1 MAAVQPPRTRSARLV
16 AGSTNKTAHHAP
28 ASPAHGHHG
37 PSAIS
42 IFLSNLSLL
51 DLDQLED
58 WPDIRA
64 ATFATG
70 GTSAQ
75 GLKKRVHC
83 VEWALFQLFALWDPD
98 ETKKKLKPFFPPQ
111 DQTQSVN
118 LRAALLRSLEAAKKN
133 GVLGRDAVVRKTM
146 LDECRGERLE
156 DVLAAFS
163 SAVLKHVIAQE
174 VASGGEHKALALDL
188 ALEDRGYKSDNT
200 DLTTMVLAHK
210 VAISRIL
217 NSKVAASSRFH
228 DFADL
233 LTVKE
238 KSIARRKEA
247 LNALEG
253 GTTISEDARREM
265 WRTLRNNWSGNER
278 WMETL
283 LYGDAGV
290 KNDGLLGMPFDRVW
304 RRVQQGRLDELEE
317 QGTGLLEQLDSRVR
331 VQRERL
337 QKWQSFRNEMSADQ
351 PAPSPS
357 KVQRKEKENGIDF
370 GFGAHEALLLGKVS
384 PKKATFGKPKL
395 LDEYNDLVHS
405 LENELQGTKPQKSSA
420 LEFFQ
425 RPASQNAPAI
435 AMPAPEPEQEE
446 EEEVISELE
455 DEDGFPESPIKTFKS
470 KLDSSKRFPV
480 RPKLTHTSD
489 SFASVSSSAR
499 SLRKP
504 SADEARILRASSVE
518 RTSSPEPEDEPV
530 VASPRPEYD
539 ISPPLSPN
547 ISPHPS
553 PPPSPLP
560 PQESPEQMP
569 TRLSPT
575 QEMADHILESMDMA
589 SPSPV
594 KRPRKRHTLSLA
606 ERTRLTMARESFGDP
621 EPDDLDIT
629 PPSAEPVSAEDPSQT
644 LPEEEFDLLART
656 RKSMAGFDK
665 ARQKAQ
671 MERRRSLKKP
681 KALPKKDNSYF
692 PKVEED
698 KTIITDELM
707 EQEDMEAVFRSRP
720 KIKASPLPSP
730 TRDWDDD
737 YM

>member
-1 MAAVQPPRTRSARLV
+1 MQ
-16 AGSTNKTAHHAP
+16 
-28 ASPAHGHHG
+28 
-37 PSAIS
+37 
-42 IFLSNLSLL
+42 
-51 DLDQLED
+51 
-58 WPDIRA
+58 
-64 ATFATG
+64 
-70 GTSAQ
+70 
-75 GLKKRVHC
+75 
-83 VEWALFQLFALWDPD
+83 
-98 ETKKKLKPFFPPQ
+98 KLKPFFPPL

-118 LRAALLRSLEAAKKN
+118 LRAALLRALEAAKKN
-133 GVLGRDAVVRKTM
+133 GVLGRDAAVRKTM

-156 DVLAAFS
+156 EVLAAFS

-174 VASGGEHKALALDL
+174 VATGGEHKALALNL

-200 DLTTMVLAHK
+200 DLTTVILAHR

-238 KSIARRKEA
+238 KGIARRKEA
-247 LNALEG
+247 LEALNEG
-253 GTTISEDARREM
+253 KTISDDARREM

-283 LYGDAGV
+283 LYGDASM
-290 KNDGLLGMPFDRVW
+290 KKDDLLGMPFDRVW
-304 RRVQQGRLDELEE
+304 RRVQQGRLDEIEE
-317 QGTGLLEQLDSRVR
+317 HGAGLLEQLDTRVR

-351 PAPSPS
+351 LKPSPS
-357 KVQRKEKENGIDF
+357 KAQRREKENGIDF

-384 PKKATFGKPKL
+384 PKKSTFGKPKL
-395 LDEYNDLVHS
+395 LEEYDDLVRN
-405 LENELQGTKPQKSSA
+405 LEQELQSTKPQRSSA
-420 LEFFQ
+420 LDFLQ
-425 RPASQNAPAI
+425 RPASQNAPVI
-435 AMPAPEPEQEE
+435 SMPVPEPEEE

-470 KLDSSKRFPV
+470 KLDLSKRFPV
-480 RPKLTHTSD
+480 RPKLTHTDD

-530 VASPRPEYD
+530 AAPPRPEYD
-539 ISPPLSPN
+539 VSPQFSPHISPQ
-547 ISPHPS
+547 PS

-560 PQESPEQMP
+560 QESPEQMHAQ
-569 TRLSPT
+569 LSPT
-575 QEMADHILESMDMA
+575 QEMADQILESMDQA

-606 ERTRLTMARESFGDP
+606 ERTRLTMARESFGEA

-629 PPSAEPVSAEDPSQT
+629 PPTTETVSTEDLSQT
-644 LPEEEFDLLART
+644 PPEEEFDLLART

-671 MERRRSLKKP
+671 LERRRSLKKP
-681 KALPKKDNSYF
+681 KPLPKKDSSYF
-692 PKVEED
+692 PKVNEED
-698 KTIITDELM
+698 TTIITDELM
-707 EQEDMEAVFRSRP
+707 AQEDMEAVFRSRP

>member
-16 AGSTNKTAHHAP
+16 AGFTNKNTHHAP
-28 ASPAHGHHG
+28 ASTTHAHHG
-37 PSAIS
+37 PSALS
-42 IFLSNLSLL
+42 IFLTNLNLL
-51 DLDQLED
+51 DLDQHQD
-58 WPDIRA
+58 WPGICA
-64 ATFATG
+64 ETFATG

-83 VEWALFQLFALWDPD
+83 VEWTLFQLFSLWDP
-98 ETKKKLKPFFPPQ
+98 EEAKKKLKPFFPPL

-118 LRAALLRSLEAAKKN
+118 LRAALLRALEAAKKN
-133 GVLGRDAVVRKTM
+133 GVLGRDATVRKTM

-174 VASGGEHKALALDL
+174 VASGSEYKALALNM
-188 ALEDRGYKSDNT
+188 AVEDRGYKSDNT
-200 DLTTMVLAHK
+200 DLTTMVLAHR

-238 KSIARRKEA
+238 KGIARRREA
-247 LNALEG
+247 LDALEG
-253 GTTISEDARREM
+253 GTTISDDARREM

-283 LYGDAGV
+283 LYGDASV
-290 KNDGLLGMPFDRVW
+290 KKDGLLGMPFDRVW

-317 QGTGLLEQLDSRVR
+317 HGTGLLEQLDSRVR
-331 VQRERL
+331 VQKERL
-337 QKWQSFRNEMSADQ
+337 QKWQRFRNEMSADQ
-351 PAPSPS
+351 PVPSPS
-357 KVQRKEKENGIDF
+357 KVQQKEKGNGIDF

-384 PKKATFGKPKL
+384 PKKAAFGKSKL
-395 LDEYNDLVHS
+395 LNEYDDLVRN
-405 LENELQGTKPQKSSA
+405 LELELQSTKPQKSSA
-420 LEFFQ
+420 LDFLQ
-425 RPASQNAPAI
+425 RPAFQKGPVIN
-435 AMPAPEPEQEE
+435 MPDPEPAEE

-470 KLDSSKRFPV
+470 KLDLSKRFPV
-480 RPKLTHTSD
+480 RPKLSHTSD
-489 SFASVSSSAR
+489 SFATVSSSAR

-504 SADEARILRASSVE
+504 SQDEARILRASSVE

-530 VASPRPEYD
+530 AASPRPEYD
-539 ISPPLSPN
+539 VSPQLSPHISPQ
-547 ISPHPS
+547 PS

-560 PQESPEQMP
+560 LQESPEQMP
-569 TRLSPT
+569 TQLSPT
-575 QEMADHILESMDMA
+575 REMADQILESMDMT

-606 ERTRLTMARESFGDP
+606 ERTRLSMARESFGDP

-629 PPSAEPVSAEDPSQT
+629 PPSTEPVSAEDPSQA

-681 KALPKKDNSYF
+681 KAPPKKEGSYF
-692 PKVEED
+692 PKVEEN
-698 KTIITDELM
+698 TAVITDELM
-707 EQEDMEAVFRSRP
+707 AQEDMEAVFRSRP

-737 YM
+737 YV

>member
-1 MAAVQPPRTRSARLV
+1 
-16 AGSTNKTAHHAP
+16 
-28 ASPAHGHHG
+28 
-37 PSAIS
+37 
-42 IFLSNLSLL
+42 
-51 DLDQLED
+51 
-58 WPDIRA
+58 
-64 ATFATG
+64 
-70 GTSAQ
+70 
-75 GLKKRVHC
+75 
-83 VEWALFQLFALWDPD
+83 
-98 ETKKKLKPFFPPQ
+98 
-111 DQTQSVN
+111 
-118 LRAALLRSLEAAKKN
+118 
-133 GVLGRDAVVRKTM
+133 M

-174 VASGGEHKALALDL
+174 VATGGKHKALALNL
-188 ALEDRGYKSDNT
+188 ALEDRGYKSDNM

-238 KSIARRKEA
+238 KGIARRREA
-247 LNALEG
+247 LDALEG
-253 GTTISEDARREM
+253 GTTISDDARREM

-283 LYGDAGV
+283 LYGDASV
-290 KNDGLLGMPFDRVW
+290 KKDDLLGMPFDRVW

-317 QGTGLLEQLDSRVR
+317 HGTGLLEQLDSRVR

-337 QKWQSFRNEMSADQ
+337 QKWQSFRNDMSADQ
-351 PAPSPS
+351 PKPSPS
-357 KVQRKEKENGIDF
+357 KVQRREKENGIDF
-370 GFGAHEALLLGKVS
+370 GFGAHEALLLSKVS

-395 LDEYNDLVHS
+395 LEEYDDLVRN
-405 LENELQGTKPQKSSA
+405 LEMELQNTKPQKSSA
-420 LEFFQ
+420 LDFLL
-425 RPASQNAPAI
+425 RPASQNAPVI
-435 AMPAPEPEQEE
+435 SMPAPEPEEE
-446 EEEVISELE
+446 EDVISELE
-455 DEDGFPESPIKTFKS
+455 DEDGFLESPIKTFKS
-470 KLDSSKRFPV
+470 KLDLSKRFPV
-480 RPKLTHTSD
+480 RPKLAHTGD

-530 VASPRPEYD
+530 AASPRPEYD
-539 ISPPLSPN
+539 VSPQLSPN
-547 ISPHPS
+547 ISPQPS

-569 TRLSPT
+569 IRLSPT
-575 QEMADHILESMDMA
+575 QEMADQILESMDMA

-629 PPSAEPVSAEDPSQT
+629 PPSTEPVSAEDPSQA

-681 KALPKKDNSYF
+681 KAPPKKEGSYF

-698 KTIITDELM
+698 TTIITDELM

-730 TRDWDDD
+730 TRDWDDE

>member
-16 AGSTNKTAHHAP
+16 AGFTNKTTHHAP
-28 ASPAHGHHG
+28 ASATHAHHG
-37 PSAIS
+37 PSALS
-42 IFLSNLSLL
+42 IFLTNLNLL
-51 DLDQLED
+51 DLDQHQD
-58 WPDIRA
+58 WPGICA
-64 ATFATG
+64 ETFATG

-83 VEWALFQLFALWDPD
+83 VEWALFQLFSLWDPE
-98 ETKKKLKPFFPPQ
+98 ETKKKLKPFFPPL

-133 GVLGRDAVVRKTM
+133 GVLGRDAIVRKTM

-174 VASGGEHKALALDL
+174 VASGSEYKALALNM
-188 ALEDRGYKSDNT
+188 AVEDRGYKSDNT
-200 DLTTMVLAHK
+200 DLTTMVLAHR

-228 DFADL
+228 DFVDL

-238 KSIARRKEA
+238 KGIARRREA

-253 GTTISEDARREM
+253 GTTISDDARREM

-283 LYGDAGV
+283 LYGDASV
-290 KNDGLLGMPFDRVW
+290 TKDGLLGMSFDRVW

-317 QGTGLLEQLDSRVR
+317 HSTGLLEQLDTRVR
-331 VQRERL
+331 VQKERL
-337 QKWQSFRNEMSADQ
+337 QKWQRFRNEMSTDQ
-351 PAPSPS
+351 PVPSPS

-370 GFGAHEALLLGKVS
+370 GFGAHGALLLGKVS
-384 PKKATFGKPKL
+384 PKKATFGKSKL
-395 LDEYNDLVHS
+395 LKEYDDLVRN
-405 LENELQGTKPQKSSA
+405 LELELQSTKPQKSSA
-420 LEFFQ
+420 LDFLQ
-425 RPASQNAPAI
+425 RPTFQKGPVIN
-435 AMPAPEPEQEE
+435 MPDPEPEEK

-470 KLDSSKRFPV
+470 KLDLSKRLPV
-480 RPKLTHTSD
+480 RPKLSHTSD
-489 SFASVSSSAR
+489 SFATVSSSAR

-504 SADEARILRASSVE
+504 SQDEARILRASSVE

-530 VASPRPEYD
+530 AVPPRPEYD
-539 ISPPLSPN
+539 VSPQLSPHISPQ
-547 ISPHPS
+547 PS

-560 PQESPEQMP
+560 LQESPDQIP
-569 TRLSPT
+569 SQLSPT
-575 QEMADHILESMDMA
+575 QEMADQILESMDMT

-606 ERTRLTMARESFGDP
+606 ERTRLSMARESFGDP

-629 PPSAEPVSAEDPSQT
+629 PPSAEPVSAEDPSQA

-681 KALPKKDNSYF
+681 KAPPKKEGSYF
-692 PKVEED
+692 PKVEEN
-698 KTIITDELM
+698 TAVITDELM
-707 EQEDMEAVFRSRP
+707 AQEDMEAVFRSRP

-737 YM
+737 YV

>member
-16 AGSTNKTAHHAP
+16 AGFTNKSAAPSKSTPAP
-28 ASPAHGHHG
+28 AHAHHG
-37 PSAIS
+37 PSALS
-42 IFLSNLSLL
+42 IFLTNLNLL

-58 WPDIRA
+58 WPDVRA
-64 ATFATG
+64 ETFATG

-83 VEWALFQLFALWDPD
+83 VEWTLYQLFALWDPD
-98 ETKKKLKPFFPPQ
+98 ETKKKLKPFFPPL

-133 GVLGRDAVVRKTM
+133 GVLGRDAIVRKTM

-156 DVLAAFS
+156 EVLAAFS

-174 VASGGEHKALALDL
+174 IATSGEHKALALDL
-188 ALEDRGYKSDNT
+188 ALEDRGYKSDNM

-233 LTVKE
+233 LKVKE
-238 KSIARRKEA
+238 KGIARRKEA
-247 LNALEG
+247 LDALDG
-253 GTTISEDARREM
+253 GKTISDDARREM

-283 LYGDAGV
+283 LYGDASI
-290 KNDGLLGMPFDRVW
+290 KKDGLLGMEFDRVW

-317 QGTGLLEQLDSRVR
+317 NGTGLLEQLDTRVR

-337 QKWQSFRNEMSADQ
+337 QKWQSFRNEMSANQ
-351 PAPSPS
+351 PKPSPT
-357 KVQRKEKENGIDF
+357 KNQQREKENGIDF
-370 GFGAHEALLLGKVS
+370 GFGAHEGLLLGKVS
-384 PKKATFGKPKL
+384 PKKSTFGKPKL
-395 LDEYNDLVHS
+395 LEEYDDLVRN
-405 LENELQGTKPQKSSA
+405 LGQELQNTKPQKSSA
-420 LEFFQ
+420 LDFLQ
-425 RPASQNAPAI
+425 RPAAQNAPVVHI
-435 AMPAPEPEQEE
+435 PPPEPEE
-446 EEEVISELE
+446 EEEVISDLE
-455 DEDGFPESPIKTFKS
+455 DHELPESPIKSFKS
-470 KLDSSKRFPV
+470 KLDFSKRMPV
-480 RPKLTHTSD
+480 RPKLDHSD
-489 SFASVSSSAR
+489 GSFASVSSRAR
-499 SLRKP
+499 NLRKP

-518 RTSSPEPEDEPV
+518 RTSSPEPEHEP

-539 ISPPLSPN
+539 VSPRHSPGISPQ
-547 ISPHPS
+547 PS
-553 PPPSPLP
+553 PPPSPMPPHELP
-560 PQESPEQMP
+560 ELIPAP
-569 TRLSPT
+569 LSPT
-575 QEMADHILESMDMA
+575 EMADQILDSMDMA

-594 KRPRKRHTLSLA
+594 KQSRRKSRHTLSLA
-606 ERTRLTMARESFGDP
+606 ERTRLTMARESFGDVEP
-621 EPDDLDIT
+621 EDLEIT
-629 PPSAEPVSAEDPSQT
+629 PPAVEPVSEDPT
-644 LPEEEFDLLART
+644 EPPDDEFDLLART

-671 MERRRSLKKP
+671 LDRRRSLKKP
-681 KALPKKDNSYF
+681 KPLPKKEGSYF

-698 KTIITDELM
+698 TTVITDELM
-707 EQEDMEAVFRSRP
+707 AQEDMEAVFRSRP

-730 TRDWDDD
+730 TKDWDDD